1 MLGLCYIVQHSKP
14 KIIPDIFLLSRA
26 KEIDFYIYKATLLVG
41 LSLVQ
46 TTTKETLEILR

>member
-1 MLGLCYIVQHSKP
+1 MQHSKP

-26 KEIDFYIYKATLLVG
+26 KEIDFYTDKGALLVG
-41 LSLVQ
+41 LSLGQ